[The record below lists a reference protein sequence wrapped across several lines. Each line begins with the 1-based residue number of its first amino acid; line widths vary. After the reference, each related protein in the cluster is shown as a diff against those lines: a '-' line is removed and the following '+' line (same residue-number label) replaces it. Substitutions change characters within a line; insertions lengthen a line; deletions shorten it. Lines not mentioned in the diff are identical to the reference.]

1 MVEFLH
7 LSSKQYRDML
17 AGKFV
22 PKGNKYHAKKTESD
36 GVVFDSNK
44 EMRRWKELS
53 VMESSGLISN
63 LQRQVRFILQEG
75 FITKDGQKIR
85 PISYLADYV
94 YEDKKGNKYIED
106 CKSVATKKIEVYR
119 LKKKMVMY
127 KYPEY
132 KFVES

>member
-1 MVEFLH
+1 MEFLH
-7 LSSKQYRDML
+7 LNAKQYRDML

-22 PKGNKYHAKKTESD
+22 PKSNKYHAKKTESD
-36 GVVFDSNK
+36 GIVFDSNK
-44 EMRRWKELS
+44 EMRRWKELC
-53 VMESSGLISN
+53 VMESSGLINN

-75 FITKDGQKIR
+75 FVANDGKKVR
-85 PISYLADYV
+85 PISYLADFCYC
-94 YEDKKGNKYIED
+94 DKQGNKYIED